1 MINYNDRVFRSVSN
15 SENGD
20 VNDET
25 IFNYQQNSFLVS
37 ATYSGGAILFGHLL
51 GLVNNEGVMEISYHH
66 VNEEGDIR
74 TGVCLSTPEILP
86 NGKIRLHE
94 RWKWT
99 NGDLS
104 EGESTLEEI

>member
-1 MINYNDRVFRSVSN
+1 MINYNDKVFRSVSN
-15 SENGD
+15 TENGD
-20 VNDET
+20 VNGET
-25 IFNYQQNSFLVS
+25 VFNYQQNSFLVS
-37 ATYSGGAILFGHLL
+37 ATYSGGAVLFGHLI
-51 GLVNNEGVMEISYHH
+51 GLVNTDGVMEISYHH
-66 VNEEGDIR
+66 INDDGDIR

-104 EGESTLEEI
+104 EGESMLEEI

>member
-104 EGESTLEEI
+104 EGKSTLEEI